1 MDQERG
7 YVIRCHNL
15 FNGTTIFKG
24 CKEAVYKNKDVMR
37 MEDTYTLTG
46 AKKAMANYKRMS
58 PDDDYQCSLERLEE
72 CYIRFD
78 RPERGKYSKLIE
90 MIDAAAKR
98 CDELVKGND
107 FHNIDK
113 MRINEIKRILYLCK
127 EEFLKKRRK
136 KG

>member
-15 FNGTTIFKG
+15 FNGKTAFRG
-24 CKEAVYKNKDVMR
+24 RNMEYYEAKDVMR

-46 AKKAMANYKRMS
+46 AKKALANYKRIS
-58 PDDDYQCSLERLEE
+58 QDDDYQYSLERLEE

-78 RPERGKYSKLIE
+78 RPERGKYSQLIK

-98 CDELVKGND
+98 CDELVNGND